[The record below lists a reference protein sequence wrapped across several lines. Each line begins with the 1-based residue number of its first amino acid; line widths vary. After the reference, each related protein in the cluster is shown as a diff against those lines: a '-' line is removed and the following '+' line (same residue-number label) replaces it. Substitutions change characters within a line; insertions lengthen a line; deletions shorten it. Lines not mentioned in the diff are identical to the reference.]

1 MKYEALGRCFE
12 TNILG
17 WYQGSNPVWLVC
29 SFWSKCNHISHF
41 VTLPPPTPSE
51 SIAIRLHLSQF
62 TYCRLLFKL
71 ICSYI
76 LFIRTIINFWNSN
89 VLLVLQCSVSC
100 GKGTRSRQVYC
111 QTTRGHSRAKSDCS
125 HLIEP
130 QSSEQ
135 CVEKPCGVWRSGD
148 WGEVC

>member
-1 MKYEALGRCFE
+1 MVSELKPSSL
-12 TNILG
+12 
-17 WYQGSNPVWLVC
+17 VW
-29 SFWSKCNHISHF
+29 SFWSKCNLISPPCHPA
-41 VTLPPPTPSE
+41 PPPPSE
-51 SIAIRLHLSQF
+51 NIAIRVHGTHLYQCM
-62 TYCRLLFKL
+62 YCRLLSKL
-71 ICSYI
+71 ICSYV

-89 VLLVLQCSVSC
+89 LLLVLQCSVSC

-111 QTTRGHSRAKSDCS
+111 QTTLGHSRAKSDCS